1 VSVLVDTSVWSLAL
15 RRRDG
20 GARHP
25 AVSTL
30 RSLIEQGETIRLI
43 GAILQEVLQGVRDR
57 SQFARLRSA
66 LKPFPLI
73 ELGRGDYEAAAE
85 LGNHCRSRGVQ
96 AGTIDFL
103 IAAAAIRHRCA
114 LLTADQDFV
123 HIARLS
129 PLRLAVRAAS

>member
-1 VSVLVDTSVWSLAL
+1 MSILVDTSVWSLAL
-15 RRRDG
+15 RRSDG

-25 AVSTL
+25 TVSTL
-30 RSLIEQGETIRLI
+30 RSLIEQGEEIHLT

-57 SQFARLRSA
+57 SQCARLRSA

-73 ELGRGDYEAAAE
+73 ELGRADYETAAE
-85 LGNHCRSRGVQ
+85 LSNHCRSRGVQ
-96 AGTIDFL
+96 AETIDFL
-103 IAAAAIRHRCA
+103 ITAAAVRHRCT

-129 PLRLAVRAAS
+129 PLRLAVRAAN